1 MRKYIRKNYSQ
12 DDLRK
17 LINESQKI
25 NNLLNR
31 IINKDIY
38 FNMISESY
46 QPLRVKENYIKKC
59 YRIKNYYPIY
69 NNSRYYNNEE
79 NKINTNQV
87 NRSYINNIN
96 NNNNYF
102 YKEKKHFPDL
112 ANKSCIKIFNHHL
125 IPTTERLNLIQRDDN
140 SFQNDKN
147 NYVNSNNL
155 NDSSYK
161 KYNFFNRSG
170 NNPYNYRKINP
181 LRNNQ
186 RNIRKKIL
194 NMQQINEDLN
204 YSERYNLNHNSMNFQ
219 NERHCHHNRRY
230 NFDRRFEDE
239 TNNWYSNRSMM
250 GDIRCDREKLPP
262 LNNYNTKIYY

>member
-69 NNSRYYNNEE
+69 NNNRYYINEE
-79 NKINTNQV
+79 NKINTDQV

-96 NNNNYF
+96 NNNYF
-102 YKEKKHFPDL
+102 YKEQKHFPD
-112 ANKSCIKIFNHHL
+112 
-125 IPTTERLNLIQRDDN
+125 
-140 SFQNDKN
+140 
-147 NYVNSNNL
+147 
-155 NDSSYK
+155 
-161 KYNFFNRSG
+161 
-170 NNPYNYRKINP
+170 
-181 LRNNQ
+181 
-186 RNIRKKIL
+186 
-194 NMQQINEDLN
+194 
-204 YSERYNLNHNSMNFQ
+204 
-219 NERHCHHNRRY
+219 
-230 NFDRRFEDE
+230 
-239 TNNWYSNRSMM
+239 
-250 GDIRCDREKLPP
+250 
-262 LNNYNTKIYY
+262 